1 MLNAIKIGTPQQE
14 ANMKKS
20 SKFWNRIAR
29 KYAAKPVGDE
39 AAYAQKLDKTQ
50 SYLKPDMDVLEI
62 GCGTGTT
69 ALKLAPFARSI
80 LAIDFSETMIDIA
93 KEKAE
98 QESISNVTFACT
110 DITDLMSSSDKKYDM
125 IMAHSVLHLIDNKTL
140 TIQQAFSLLKPG
152 GHFVTSTVC
161 LTGWFKLLK
170 LVWPLMYKLGVFP
183 MVYFFNEEEL
193 IEDHRNAGF
202 EIDHKWIPS
211 SPTVFMIANK
221 PASQ

>member
-1 MLNAIKIGTPQQE
+1 MSKAP
-14 ANMKKS
+14 
-20 SKFWNRIAR
+20 KFWNRIAR
-29 KYAAKPVGDE
+29 KYASKPVANE
-39 AAYAQKLDKTQ
+39 VVYAQKLDKIQ

-80 LAIDFSETMIDIA
+80 LATDFSDTMIEIA

-98 QESISNVTFACT
+98 EQQATNVTFTCT
-110 DITDLMSSSDKKYDM
+110 DIAELMSSSDKKYDM

-152 GHFVTSTVC
+152 GYFVTSTAC

-170 LVWPLMYKLGVFP
+170 PIWPRMYWLGVFP
-183 MVYFFNEEEL
+183 MVYFFDEEEL
-193 IEDHRNAGF
+193 IEDHLNAGF

-211 SPTVFMIANK
+211 SPSVFMIANK
-221 PASQ
+221 PMT

>member
-1 MLNAIKIGTPQQE
+1 
-14 ANMKKS
+14 MKKS

-29 KYAAKPVGDE
+29 KYAAKPVANE
-39 AAYAQKLDKTQ
+39 RVYTQKLDKTQ

-98 QESISNVTFACT
+98 QESISNVTFACI
-110 DITDLMSSSDKKYDM
+110 DLADLMSTSDKKYDM

-152 GHFVTSTVC
+152 GYFVSSTAC

-170 LVWPLMYKLGVFP
+170 PIWPLMHWLGVFP
-183 MVYFFNEEEL
+183 MVYFFDEQEL

-202 EIDHKWIPS
+202 EIDHKWTPS

-221 PASQ
+221 PMA